1 MHPHA
6 LTSLTL
12 LTSLTRMKS
21 DKTIPAIHNWCDRWC
36 ERCVFIERCA
46 VGIVE
51 MKRWQRD
58 NPMTDEEVWAEV
70 SDNFKEALSM
80 LDKMIRDAG
89 LDPEEIANQP
99 LPEPDPDLEALEKE
113 VWEKGMRYFKSVDA
127 FFKNNADFI
136 REKGV
141 EVQQRKDMELPID
154 FDTLSSLSDAL
165 DIIRQYAAFI
175 SVKARRAISGM
186 DNMHDTDTWGDP
198 PYQSDANGSAKITV
212 ITIERSLGAWEILR
226 KQWPEKTDEILDLL
240 IQLSQLRK
248 RMDQLFPD
256 WNKFVRPGFDTE
268 PPQVR
273 RFEMN

>member
-1 MHPHA
+1 
-6 LTSLTL
+6 
-12 LTSLTRMKS
+12 MKS

-51 MKRWQRD
+51 MKRWQKD

-70 SDNFKEALSM
+70 SDNFKEALGM

-113 VWEKGMRYFKSVDA
+113 IWEKGMRYFKSVDA

-136 REKGV
+136 SEKGV

-186 DNMHDTDTWGDP
+186 DNMNDTDTWGDP
-198 PYQSDANGSAKITV
+198 PYQSDANGSAKITI

-226 KQWPEKTDEILDLL
+226 KNWPEKTDEILDLL
-240 IQLSQLRK
+240 IQLSRLRK
-248 RMDQLFPD
+248 EMERLFPY
-256 WNKFVRPGFDTE
+256 WNKFIRPGFDTE

>member
-1 MHPHA
+1 
-6 LTSLTL
+6 
-12 LTSLTRMKS
+12 MKS

>member
-1 MHPHA
+1 
-6 LTSLTL
+6 
-12 LTSLTRMKS
+12 
-21 DKTIPAIHNWCDRWC
+21 
-36 ERCVFIERCA
+36 
-46 VGIVE
+46 
-51 MKRWQRD
+51 
-58 NPMTDEEVWAEV
+58 MTDEEVWAEV